1 MSLHGVLSNNSQSND
16 AWFMHKLWKHALYRC
31 NSKYLKGKYKH
42 GEKKQAGPKKLHFLQ
57 IAVFSS
63 NIFW

>member
-1 MSLHGVLSNNSQSND
+1 MRDSCINYENMLT
-16 AWFMHKLWKHALYRC
+16 LYRC

-63 NIFW
+63 NIF

>member
-1 MSLHGVLSNNSQSND
+1 MGFYPTIHNPTMRGSCINYENMLT
-16 AWFMHKLWKHALYRC
+16 LYRC

-63 NIFW
+63 NIF